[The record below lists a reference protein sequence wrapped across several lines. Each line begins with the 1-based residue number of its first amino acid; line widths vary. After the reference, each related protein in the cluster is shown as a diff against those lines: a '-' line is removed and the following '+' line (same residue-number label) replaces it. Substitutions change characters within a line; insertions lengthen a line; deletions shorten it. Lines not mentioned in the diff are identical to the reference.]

1 MDVLLT
7 VAYVYCIFTACGFF
21 FWCALLQDNL
31 KCALDDTA
39 LLRSQFADATK
50 QFESYVEH
58 ITKLSNERE
67 AVAVELQ
74 VENNELKK
82 KLEQLT
88 LQLAC

>member
-1 MDVLLT
+1 MCQWRLVQDKLT
-7 VAYVYCIFTACGFF
+7 AE
-21 FWCALLQDNL
+21 LDN
-31 KCALDDTA
+31 TA

-74 VENNELKK
+74 VENTEFKEK
-82 KLEQLT
+82 IEQLT
-88 LQLAC
+88 MQLAC